1 MEKKKK
7 ERPILGPVF
16 ANLNWSQFEF
26 RYVVNGIFIVLS
38 IYIHK
43 HKKQNNLA
51 EYKPRIEMGKM
62 EVNGLGILALWTAT
76 PLSFFFKGVAA
87 T

>member
-43 HKKQNNLA
+43 HMKQNNLP
-51 EYKPRIEMGKM
+51 EYKQIIEMEKM
-62 EVNGLGILALWTAT
+62 EVNGPGKLGGRSLT
-76 PLSFFFKGVAA
+76 PAK
-87 T
+87 